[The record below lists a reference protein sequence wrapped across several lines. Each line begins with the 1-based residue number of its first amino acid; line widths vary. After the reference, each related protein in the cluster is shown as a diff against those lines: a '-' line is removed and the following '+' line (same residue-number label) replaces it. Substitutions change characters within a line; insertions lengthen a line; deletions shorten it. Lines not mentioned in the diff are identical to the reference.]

1 MTTSASPPGGMLI
14 VTVDRLPAWLLPL
27 AGCTWVATPALDALA
42 GRGLVLDRLTA
53 ASDAAGDTLAALG
66 GRGPG
71 DGGDS
76 WPLLAAAS
84 AAGWAPVMVTDDAD
98 VAAAMPGEVTVE
110 QVPLILP
117 PRLAATETETAFGRL
132 FTVALRTLEA
142 DRHRLVWCH
151 ASSLATSW
159 DAPRSFREAYLDPD
173 DPPPPEGA
181 APPDVPV
188 DADTDPDLVMG
199 LRQVFAGQVTLLDSC
214 FAMLLD
220 AVAERAAHAPW
231 TLVFAGV
238 RGMPLGLHSRI
249 GCGPLPPYAELIQL
263 PAVLVD
269 HRERMA
275 AQRYGGLTTPA
286 DLGRTL
292 LDLIGGGTGGSR
304 PAAGGADPRGGRSL
318 LGLLDAWQGPD
329 RDRVICTAS
338 QGVAVSTPAWHL
350 VCPEGDGPPG
360 RPRLYARPDDY
371 FDACDVADRSVEAA
385 EELAAI
391 ADLARTDIAEAWRRP
406 LSAATASGDSE
417 AIG

>member
-14 VTVDRLPAWLLPL
+14 LTVDRLPAWLLPL
-27 AGCTWVATPALDALA
+27 AGCTWVATPALDRLA
-42 GRGLVLDRLTA
+42 GRGLVCDRLLA
-53 ASDAAGDTLAALG
+53 ASDLPRDTLAALG
-66 GRGPG
+66 GCGRGAG
-71 DGGDS
+71 SDS
-76 WPLLAAAS
+76 WPLLAAAT
-84 AAGWAPVMVTDDAD
+84 AAGWSPVVVTDDAGL
-98 VAAAMPGEVTVE
+98 AAALPGEATVE

-117 PRLAATETETAFGRL
+117 PRLATTETETAFGRL
-132 FTVALRTLEA
+132 VAVALRALEA
-142 DRHRLVWCH
+142 GRHQLVWCH
-151 ASSLATSW
+151 AASLATSW

-181 APPDVPV
+181 APPDLPV

-214 FAMLLD
+214 LATLLE
-220 AVAERAAHAPW
+220 AVDERSGRAPW
-231 TLVFAGV
+231 TVFFAGV
-238 RGMPLGLHSRI
+238 RGMPLGLHDRI

-269 HRERMA
+269 HRGRMA

-304 PAAGGADPRGGRSL
+304 PTSNAADPRNGRSL
-318 LGLLDAWQGPD
+318 LGLLDAWQGPH

-338 QGVAVSTPAWHL
+338 QGVSLSTPAWHL
-350 VCPEGDGPPG
+350 VAPVGGGPPG

-371 FDACDVADRSVEAA
+371 FDACDVADRSVEVA

-391 ADLARTDIAEAWRRP
+391 AELARTDLAAAWNRP
-406 LSAATASGDSE
+406 LSATAAGAGSDSV
-417 AIG
+417 G